1 MDKLIVIIVYIAKT
15 IAKWVHRLSS
25 VFTDLLSG
33 ALVNATVRL
42 EKKDSQKFTTVL
54 SSFGILQIVIV
65 IAAFIFSRDQ
75 FRLFC
80 DIVYTT
86 PAGAVAGLIM
96 SFAQSVD
103 IDAPDALIIGFLGD
117 SFTWITCGIQAVFA
131 AWYSSILEKY
141 EPSKYKRIG
150 YSTAFTFFIGI
161 ILTYII
167 DFLYSTTSPFSA
179 ALNIP
184 VIGTVLFVVLYAV
197 MIITLV
203 IALDNAIANIKTWA
217 MTVAC
222 LIPVLIIFSFILDS
236 VGGEPALNL
245 PSFFYCHFDETVEIG
260 VLLTTLL
267 GYCLSRIVFKKRK
280 GKTQQ
285 EATEEF
291 KQEQLK
297 RQIKSVVNKNAAWV
311 YPLDSCCICHRGFE
325 GGYAVFYK
333 TETGQEVRL
342 DSSCYNAL
350 NALSSSNDPNL
361 IKQAQAYMNAVLP
374 MTDANIRCRVQPFID
389 RGNSV
394 IKG

>member
-42 EKKDSQKFTTVL
+42 EKKGPQKFATVL
-54 SSFGILQIVIV
+54 TSFGILQVVIV
-65 IAAFIFSRDQ
+65 IAAFIFARDR

-86 PAGAVAGLIM
+86 PAGAVAGM
-96 SFAQSVD
+96 VRSFALSFD
-103 IDAPDALIIGFLGD
+103 IDTPDAFIIGFLGD
-117 SFTWITCGIQAVFA
+117 SITWITCGIQAVFA
-131 AWYSSILEKY
+131 AWYSNILEKY

-150 YSTAFTFFIGI
+150 YGTAFVFFIGVL
-161 ILTYII
+161 LTYII
-167 DFLYSTTSPFSA
+167 GFLYSTSSPFNA

-184 VIGTVLFVVLYAV
+184 VIGTVLVAILFVV

-203 IALDNAIANIKTWA
+203 IALDNAISNIKTWA

-222 LIPVLIIFSFILDS
+222 LFPLLIIFGLIFDS
-236 VGGEPALNL
+236 VSGESEIVL
-245 PSFFYCHFDETVEIG
+245 PSFFYSHFDETVEIG

-297 RQIKSVVNKNAAWV
+297 RQINSVVNKNAAWV

>member
-1 MDKLIVIIVYIAKT
+1 MDELIAIIISIT
-15 IAKWVHRLSS
+15 HTLAKWVHRLSS

-86 PAGAVAGLIM
+86 PAGAVAGM
-96 SFAQSVD
+96 VRSFALSLD
-103 IDAPDALIIGFLGD
+103 IDTPDAFIIGFLGD
-117 SFTWITCGIQAVFA
+117 SITWITCGIQAVFA

-141 EPSKYKRIG
+141 EASKYKRIG
-150 YSTAFTFFIGI
+150 YSTAFTFFIGV

-167 DFLYSTTSPFSA
+167 DFLYSTSSPFNT

-184 VIGTVLFVVLYAV
+184 VIGTVLVVALYAV

-203 IALDNAIANIKTWA
+203 IALDNAISNIKTWA

-222 LIPVLIIFSFILDS
+222 LIPVLIIFGLIFDS
-236 VGGEPALNL
+236 VSGESEIVL
-245 PSFFYCHFDETVEIG
+245 PSFFYSHFDETVEIG

-297 RQIKSVVNKNAAWV
+297 RQIKSVVNKNAEWV

-333 TETGQEVRL
+333 TEMGQEVRL

-350 NALSSSNDPNL
+350 IALSNSNDPNL

-389 RGNSV
+389 RGNRV